1 MARAR
6 SARCRPDDPG
16 PILARM
22 SPPSRRLVQQIDFI
36 VAVDRLKQVFRQ
48 TRLIDDRRPEN
59 DAEHS
64 WHLALMA
71 VVLREYAA
79 EDVDIARV
87 LAMHLIHDLVE
98 IDAGDTFAYDDAG
111 QADKEERERA
121 AAKRIFGLLP
131 ADQRASMLALWE
143 EFEARQ
149 TPEARYAAALDR
161 LHPVLLNYHTD
172 GSAWRRH
179 GVRRHRVVAVNRHM
193 EEGAPE
199 LWEYARR
206 LIDSAVAEGKLES

>member
-1 MARAR
+1 
-6 SARCRPDDPG
+6 
-16 PILARM
+16 M
-22 SPPSRRLVQQIDFI
+22 SPPSRRLTQQIDFI

-71 VVLREYAA
+71 VVLQEYAA

-179 GVRRHRVVAVNRHM
+179 GVPRHRVVAVNRHM
-193 EEGAPE
+193 ADGAPE